1 MAINRRLAIYIA
13 VATALAITGLAFL
26 SWMNPLTVGPIGIV
40 DLRIT
45 DAQFDNG
52 YLNVTVK
59 NVGCSGTV
67 ISGVTVNQTSTPYTF
82 PVHEQIWANEE
93 ISVCIDFKWTSGYAY
108 QIKLETEDKENWDHL
123 DTTVAVAP

>member
-1 MAINRRLAIYIA
+1 MYIA
-13 VATALAITGLAFL
+13 VAVALAITGLAFL
-26 SWMNPLTVGPIGIV
+26 AWINPLTIGPIGPIGTV

-45 DAQFDNG
+45 DVHFHND

-67 ISGVTVNQTSTPYTF
+67 ISGVTVNQTSTPHTI
-82 PVHEQIWANEE
+82 PLHEQIWAGEE
-93 ISVCIDFKWTSGYAY
+93 ISVRIDFKWTSGYAY
-108 QIKLETEDKENWDHL
+108 QIKLETEDKENWDHI